1 MAGKFYTIM
10 IIPHARGRYRNLR
23 LSRRLVH
30 GGAVTLGVLLLAA
43 LLLPRYLWISHS
55 QARSLVDLR
64 EENEVL
70 REANDAYDRD
80 VSELRT
86 RLAEYE
92 RQATKFAL
100 MAGVTDLP
108 DYERPVGSPGELPA
122 DFSESSLRPRYLDEE
137 IDILKTRAETLDESY
152 RILDQAYASQAMRLA
167 TTPSISPTR
176 GIIGS
181 GFGVRNDPFTGKRQ
195 MHPGLDIV
203 ANAGTPVYA
212 TADGVVTR
220 AGRMS
225 SYGKAVFLSHGNGYS
240 SRYAHLSEVTV
251 KAGQKVHRGDLIGK
265 VGATGR
271 AMGFHLHYEVLEH
284 DSKVDPLKYI
294 LDVNQIL

>member
-1 MAGKFYTIM
+1 
-10 IIPHARGRYRNLR
+10 
-23 LSRRLVH
+23 
-30 GGAVTLGVLLLAA
+30 
-43 LLLPRYLWISHS
+43 
-55 QARSLVDLR
+55 
-64 EENEVL
+64 
-70 REANDAYDRD
+70 
-80 VSELRT
+80 
-86 RLAEYE
+86 
-92 RQATKFAL
+92 
-100 MAGVTDLP
+100 
-108 DYERPVGSPGELPA
+108 
-122 DFSESSLRPRYLDEE
+122 
-137 IDILKTRAETLDESY
+137 
-152 RILDQAYASQAMRLA
+152 
-167 TTPSISPTR
+167 
-176 GIIGS
+176 
-181 GFGVRNDPFTGKRQ
+181 

-284 DSKVDPLKYI
+284 DSKVDPMKYI